1 MTGNEILD
9 SEFVAGPGA
18 AGGPSAAWGFGR
30 PEGDP
35 MDAYSLAV
43 SGAAERAGPAVVK
56 VEVASGRAQPGQ
68 SAPGGGRRPRRAPAP
83 DNDGAFHAA
92 GSGVIYDSHGRIITN
107 AHVVGSAASGTISVV
122 LSDGR
127 RFPAAVEFADPAVDI
142 AILRVASPV
151 ALPVAELVSTPVKVG
166 QLVVAIGNPYGLSWT
181 VTAGVVSAS
190 GRSLPM
196 GRGQEL
202 IGLIQTDTPI
212 NPGNSG
218 GALVDGHG
226 RVVGITTAV
235 MPYARGVGFA
245 VPTATVLG
253 AIARHQE
260 RVNAAGRPRFGVSGM
275 VTAIDEAIAARLKLP
290 EPKGILLVEVTPDSP
305 AARASLRQ
313 LDIILRLGEA
323 PVATVESLK
332 QHIDAMPENRSVEVT
347 FLRAST
353 PRKTHVVIGG

>member
-1 MTGNEILD
+1 MTNETLD
-9 SEFVAGPGA
+9 AAFVAGPGA
-18 AGGPSAAWGFGR
+18 AGGPSAGWGFGR
-30 PEGDP
+30 AEGDP

-56 VEVASGRAQPGQ
+56 VEVGGTRPQAP
-68 SAPGGGRRPRRAPAP
+68 SAPRRGRQPRRAPAP
-83 DNDGAFHAA
+83 DADGFQAA

-107 AHVVGSAASGTISVV
+107 AHVVSAAGSGAISVV

-127 RFPAAVEFADPAVDI
+127 RFAAAVEFADPTVDI
-142 AILRVASPV
+142 AVLRVASTV

-202 IGLIQTDTPI
+202 TDLIQTDTPI

-218 GALVDGHG
+218 GPLVDGHG

-245 VPTATVLG
+245 VPTETVLG
-253 AIARHQE
+253 AIARHHE

-275 VTAIDEAIAARLKLP
+275 VTAVDEAVAKRLGLA
-290 EPKGILLVEVTPDSP
+290 EPKGVLLVEVQPGSP
-305 AARASLRQ
+305 AERASLRQ

-323 PVATVESLK
+323 AIASVESLK
-332 QHIDAMPENRSVEVT
+332 QHIDALPEDRSVEVT
-347 FLRAST
+347 FLRGGT
-353 PRKTHVVIGG
+353 TRKTHVVIGG